1 MPSHAER
8 QKKYLTKLKGRIIG
22 EDQYEEQ
29 GSRRRKLKKQENLDL
44 TQEKDRERKK
54 AGKTTITSPAH
65 KTTSTLNRAI
75 RKAESSLPNSP

>member
-8 QKKYLTKLKGRIIG
+8 QKKYLTKLKGRIG
-22 EDQYEEQ
+22 GDQYEEQ

-54 AGKTTITSPAH
+54 AGKTTITPPAH